1 MILLEPFGQETR
13 ATGFLGEFHGV
24 YAERDAEIRWVLY
37 WMWLFPGKSGQG
49 GLLLKLIRDASAWE
63 SNVGR
68 SESSSNNGKEAVSGS
83 CWWRYFSAVN
93 CLTTSDGFNISCRS
107 SVVTSYYY

>member
-24 YAERDAEIRWVLY
+24 NVGRDAEIQWVLY
-37 WMWLFPGKSGQG
+37 WMWLFPGKS
-49 GLLLKLIRDASAWE
+49 ASE

-83 CWWRYFSAVN
+83 CWRRHFNAVN
-93 CLTTSDGFNISCRS
+93 CLATSDRFNICCRG
-107 SVVTSYYY
+107 SVVTS